1 MPVHILEIDDDY
13 SFDLIGISSH
23 VHDYRLAWA
32 LNKHMGWMLTRQR
45 DLEVKSAKNVSYHAL
60 FEFDHEQEM
69 TLIALLSN
77 KSENGF
83 LLPELQQFDYL
94 LKIENLQH
102 ELSDEF
108 YRQLRKTSFIQTV
121 MVVDAS
127 KIKSRHNLIYTTTEE
142 SSIQT
147 ESVFKK

>member
-1 MPVHILEIDDDY
+1 MPVYTLDIEDDY

-32 LNKHMGWMLTRQR
+32 LNKHMGWMLGRQN
-45 DLEVKSAKNVSYHAL
+45 DIAVKTVKNLSFHAL
-60 FEFDHEQEM
+60 FEYDHEQEM
-69 TLIALLSN
+69 SLIALLSN

-102 ELSDEF
+102 ELNDAF
-108 YRQLRKTSFIQTV
+108 YKQLRKTSFIQTV

-142 SSIQT
+142 SSNQM

>member
-1 MPVHILEIDDDY
+1 MPVYTLEIEEDY

-94 LKIENLQH
+94 LKIENLQN
-102 ELSDEF
+102 ELNDDF
-108 YRQLRKTSFIQTV
+108 YKQLRKTSFIQTV

-127 KIKSRHNLIYTTTEE
+127 RVKSRHNLIYTTAEDNSTRMEH
-142 SSIQT
+142 I
-147 ESVFKK
+147 FKR

>member
-1 MPVHILEIDDDY
+1 MPVYTLDIEDDY

-23 VHDYRLAWA
+23 VHDYRLSWA
-32 LNKHMGWMLTRQR
+32 LNKHMGWMLERQN
-45 DLEVKSAKNVSYHAL
+45 DVVVKTVKNLSFHAL
-60 FEFDHEQEM
+60 FEYNHEQEM

-102 ELSDEF
+102 ELNDAF
-108 YRQLRKTSFIQTV
+108 YKQLRNTSFIQTV

-142 SSIQT
+142 GSIQM
-147 ESVFKK
+147 ESVYKK